1 LTSDL
6 FFLSPVLL
14 YDGSTSIRSGSSD
27 ACGSRHSDSLCDL
40 NVISRNNT
48 LLAILQSSDLPPFV
62 TGRVVENQNFIA
74 ETDCD
79 LVLALGHEVE
89 EHDTLLLNVGIPGTC
104 S

>member
-1 LTSDL
+1 LTSDFL
-6 FFLSPVLL
+6 FLAPVLL
-14 YDGSTSIRSGSSD
+14 YNRSPSIRSGSGD
-27 ACGSRHSDSLCDL
+27 ACGGRNSDSLCDL

-62 TGRVVENQNFIA
+62 TGRVVKNQNFIA

-89 EHDTLLLNVGIPGTC
+89 EHYTLPLDVGMPRTC